1 MRMDNL
7 TTLLNKKQYDLV
19 LELSKGND
27 DPEVLFCRI
36 SAFLNLGKANEAM
49 DLVEK
54 KRNILWGASPV
65 KCLKANFELRF
76 ILNEYDEAYKDAD
89 YFKSLPY
96 VSQEVEEYL
105 RTLDE
110 SIRFS
115 ERQSSIKTNYTDEE
129 IEEILLGNGD
139 EYEKISILTS
149 FNDAKV
155 IYHSQK
161 IVKMISLS
169 NSNIVKT
176 YGLMLLVKAKYPKE
190 IPFSK
195 NGVDYKI
202 IPAKE
207 VLPYERKE
215 AKYLLSIIQKEMK
228 DPSLY
233 NISKNILNNYMF
245 EEFPTNPFKGKDLN
259 AYFLALVNISLGYLH
274 SKTDLNPLFEKYDV
288 RQEEV
293 TKISDSISET
303 LKKAEQ
309 IKV

>member
-1 MRMDNL
+1 MANASLKDIFSFEFEHEARAVLIKNKRKTKTFFFISLILIFLELFVFFLFKKEGKNKIIRMDNL

-54 KRNILWGASPV
+54 KRNILWEASPV

-190 IPFSK
+190 ISFSK
-195 NGVDYKI
+195 NGVDCKI

-207 VLPYERKE
+207 VLPYERKRSE
-215 AKYLLSIIQKEMK
+215 ISPFYGSKRDERSIFIQYFQEH
-228 DPSLY
+228 
-233 NISKNILNNYMF
+233 F
-245 EEFPTNPFKGKDLN
+245 E
-259 AYFLALVNISLGYLH
+259 
-274 SKTDLNPLFEKYDV
+274 
-288 RQEEV
+288 
-293 TKISDSISET
+293 
-303 LKKAEQ
+303 
-309 IKV
+309 

>member
-1 MRMDNL
+1 MDNL

-36 SAFLNLGKANEAM
+36 SAFLNLGKADEAM

-54 KRNILWGASPV
+54 KRNILWEASPV

-190 IPFSK
+190 ISFSK

-202 IPAKE
+202 MPAKE
-207 VLPYERKE
+207 ILPYERKE
-215 AKYLLSIIQKEMK
+215 AKYLLSMIQKEMK

-245 EEFPTNPFKGKDLN
+245 EEFPANPFKEKDLN
-259 AYFLALVNISLGYLH
+259 VYFLALVNISLGYLH
-274 SKTDLNPLFEKYDV
+274 SKTNLNPLFEKYNV
-288 RQEEV
+288 KQEDAA
-293 TKISDSISET
+293 KISDSISET
-303 LKKAEQ
+303 LNKAEQ

>member
-1 MRMDNL
+1 MDNL

-36 SAFLNLGKANEAM
+36 SAFLNLGKADEAM

-54 KRNILWGASPV
+54 KRNILWETSPV

-115 ERQSSIKTNYTDEE
+115 ERQSSIKANYTDEE
-129 IEEILLGNGD
+129 VEEILLGNGD

-190 IPFSK
+190 ISFSK

-207 VLPYERKE
+207 VLPYEGKE

-245 EEFPTNPFKGKDLN
+245 EEFPANPFKEKDLN
-259 AYFLALVNISLGYLH
+259 VYFLALVNISLGYLH
-274 SKTDLNPLFEKYDV
+274 SKTDLNPLLEKYNV
-288 RQEEV
+288 NQEDI
-293 TKISDSISET
+293 TKICDSISET